1 MVIRKLQS
9 RPTQSTQPVTPSS
22 EKKHFR
28 KQKAKHS
35 SLQLSNEQSARRYDY
50 VLTLLWTLC
59 CGSLWDSS
67 AWHQSWPPW
76 LHRMGGEQ
84 SGCTS
89 QSLAPRAL
97 GPLLPAGCCWRT
109 WGDSRYHPWAAGTAH
124 QCLHKVMSQRLSG
137 WPKRRQLHSSLE
149 YLWPQSLIELEWAYY
164 IVTMLRYTSS
174 FSTNSMLS
182 QTATCILIKHTLFIT

>member
-1 MVIRKLQS
+1 
-9 RPTQSTQPVTPSS
+9 
-22 EKKHFR
+22 
-28 KQKAKHS
+28 
-35 SLQLSNEQSARRYDY
+35 
-50 VLTLLWTLC
+50 
-59 CGSLWDSS
+59 
-67 AWHQSWPPW
+67 
-76 LHRMGGEQ
+76 MGGEQ

-124 QCLHKVMSQRLSG
+124 QCLRKVTSQHLSG
-137 WPKRRQLHSSLE
+137 WPRRRQLHSSLE

-164 IVTMLRYTSS
+164 IVTMLSYTSS

-182 QTATCILIKHTLFIT
+182 RTATCILIKNTIFITMYSENIKRFSSECGTMWDWTSNKPSSFHILTKLKSLQLGCIMQYKC